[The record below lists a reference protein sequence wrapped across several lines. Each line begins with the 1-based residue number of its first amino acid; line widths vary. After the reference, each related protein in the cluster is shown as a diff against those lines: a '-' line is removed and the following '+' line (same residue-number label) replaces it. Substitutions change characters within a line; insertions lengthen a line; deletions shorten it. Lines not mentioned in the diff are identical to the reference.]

1 MKRYLITTAD
11 ERSWKFDRPV
21 LFLGEWC
28 RLYDRKHVWEKMD
41 AEVAAPYGLE
51 PLRKDRDLSYLQSLS
66 SQLLSESTVALNRF
80 HGTGHTQ
87 RYWQIVIGQWLQRYI
102 ALAFNRYSTLKQAL
116 DAHEVSATTLFD
128 SSSYSLA
135 TNDSLD
141 FIWASNDD
149 EWNHVFC
156 GDVLRFL
163 GTVDTDIESAPL
175 RGKAGFT
182 QPVNH
187 RPPAKPTGK
196 DYVIGAAGRLLPRL
210 ARKGDAFVTNTYLPP
225 RVEARLEM
233 SLGQFPQF
241 WKREPVTIVAADADV
256 RRGFPLDEGDH
267 TEFERFVRQQLSKV
281 IPTCYLE
288 GYREL
293 VAQTRQL
300 PWPARPRFIFTS
312 NNFDTDEPFKAW
324 TASKVEEGIPYFTGQ
339 HGNNYG
345 TLLGSEKWTELVTC
359 DAFYTWGWSN
369 GSPKNVPAFLF
380 KTTGRKR
387 PRPDPKGGLL
397 LIELPLPHRILPQD
411 SHYEFGLY
419 QEDQFKFVSAL
430 AERIR
435 KGLIVRL
442 HPGSRQ
448 TRWSDEQRWADR
460 SPGVPVEAGDVNI
473 LRLLERNRLVVHSYD
488 STGILETLAWNIP
501 TLCFWQNGLDHLL
514 ASAKPFYELLREA
527 GIVADTP
534 EQAAALVNSRWDSI
548 DEWWESAK
556 VQEARKTFCAEY
568 ARTERRPVLT
578 LRHLLL
584 SRAAGRR

>member
-28 RLYDRKHVWEKMD
+28 GLYERKHVWEKMD

-51 PLRKDRDLSYLQSLS
+51 PLQKDRDLSYVQSLS
-66 SQLLSESTVALNRF
+66 SQLLSESTVALNRI

-87 RYWQIVIGQWLQRYI
+87 RYWQIVIGQWLQRYV
-102 ALAFNRYSTLKQAL
+102 AVAFNRYSTLKQAL
-116 DAHEVSATTLFD
+116 DAHEVSGTTLFD

-156 GDVLRFL
+156 GDVLRL
-163 GTVDTDIESAPL
+163 LRTVDPDIEPAAL
-175 RGKAGFT
+175 REKTGFT

-196 DYVIGAAGRLLPRL
+196 DYVISAASRLLPKL
-210 ARKGDAFVTNTYLPP
+210 ARKGDAFITNTYLPP
-225 RVEARLEM
+225 RVEARLEI
-233 SLGQFPQF
+233 SLGQVPQF
-241 WKREPVTIVAADADV
+241 WKREPVKIVAPDAQV
-256 RRGFPLDEGDH
+256 RRAFPLDEGDH
-267 TEFERFVRQQLSKV
+267 TGFERFVRQQLSKV

-293 VAQTRQL
+293 VAQTGQL

-345 TLLGSEKWTELVTC
+345 TLRGSEKWTELVTC
-359 DAFYTWGWSN
+359 DAFYTWGWTN

-380 KTTGRKR
+380 KTAGRKAPSR
-387 PRPDPKGGLL
+387 DPKGGLM
-397 LIELPLPHRILPQD
+397 LIELPQTHRITPQD
-411 SHYEFGLY
+411 SYYEFGLY

-430 AERIR
+430 PDRIR
-435 KGLIVRL
+435 KELTVRM

-448 TRWSDEQRWADR
+448 TRWSDEKRWADR
-460 SPGVPVEAGDVNI
+460 SPGVPVDTGEASI
-473 LRLLERNRLVVHSYD
+473 RRLLERNRLVVHSYD

-514 ASAKPFYELLREA
+514 PSAKPFYELLREA
-527 GIVADTP
+527 GILADTP
-534 EQAAALVNSRWDSI
+534 EQAATLADLRWDNI
-548 DEWWESAK
+548 DEWWDSAK

-568 ARTERRPVLT
+568 ARTERMPVLT
-578 LRHLLL
+578 LRQLLL
-584 SRAAGRR
+584 SRAAGKR